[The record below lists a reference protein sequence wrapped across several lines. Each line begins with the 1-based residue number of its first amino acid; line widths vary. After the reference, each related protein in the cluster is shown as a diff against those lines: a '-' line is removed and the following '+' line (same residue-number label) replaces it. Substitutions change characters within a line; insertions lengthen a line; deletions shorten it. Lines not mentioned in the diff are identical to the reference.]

1 MRACLI
7 LLCGLSIAGAAAAQD
22 MKMHRKQAGEP
33 DPSGWMLAQSTEG
46 RFSVRL
52 PIKFNDFTVSEKD
65 PRSPSSRVFT
75 VGVRSSEKIALV
87 ASRIEY
93 RQGAASAKQYFAKF
107 EKGQDLGAKPE
118 SVTPRKLG
126 PLRAVDVA
134 VKRAADVAYYRVV
147 LLDADLLML
156 TVEAPR
162 EHDATA
168 QQLAATFFDSLQVE
182 AK

>member
-1 MRACLI
+1 MSRWLPR
-7 LLCGLSIAGAAAAQD
+7 LFGLSVAGAAAAQE
-22 MKMHRKQAGEP
+22 MKMHRKLAGEP
-33 DPSGWMLAQSTEG
+33 DASGWMLARSTEG

-52 PIKFNDFTVSEKD
+52 PIKFNDFTVTEKD
-65 PRSPSSRVFT
+65 PNAPVGRIFT
-75 VGVRSSEKIALV
+75 VGIRSSEKIALV
-87 ASRIEY
+87 ANRFEY
-93 RQGAASAKQYFAKF
+93 RKGAAAAKQYFAKF

-118 SVTPRKLG
+118 SVAPRKLG
-126 PLRAVDVA
+126 ALQAVDIV
-134 VKRAADVAYYRVV
+134 VRRAADVAYYRVV